1 MTDEYRQKREP
12 LVPMTPDNTF
22 EEDAPTLQ
30 RLRNVL
36 FAGSLVAR
44 ASERFA
50 GNDPI
55 SPVAGPRDKERE
67 DFTARDLREDERADR
82 QRWIATKEFR
92 VCRSEIA
99 HDAIALNR

>member
-22 EEDAPTLQ
+22 EDDAPILQ

-36 FAGSLVAR
+36 FARATVAR
-44 ASERFA
+44 TSERFA

-67 DFTARDLREDERADR
+67 DFTTSDLREDKRADR
-82 QRWIATKEFR
+82 
-92 VCRSEIA
+92 
-99 HDAIALNR
+99 